1 MCLGIPMKIVSID
14 GDIALCERSQI
25 QRNVNIYLLQDQKL
39 MPGNFVLVHV
49 GYAIQIIDQEDAMSS
64 WQLFDQMNGLTE

>member
-1 MCLGIPMKIVSID
+1 MKIVSID

-39 MPGNFVLVHV
+39 VPGDFVLVHV
-49 GYAIQIIDQEDAMSS
+49 GYAIQIIDQEDAISS
-64 WQLFDQMNGLTE
+64 WQLFEQMNGLAD

>member
-1 MCLGIPMKIVSID
+1 MKIVSID

-39 MPGNFVLVHV
+39 VPGNFVLVHV

>member
-1 MCLGIPMKIVSID
+1 MKIVSID